1 MNEIKAYQTLC
12 GKKFFNKQ
20 SAKKH
25 ELVCK
30 CWANPNLKT
39 CLTCKFGKLVKDS
52 NGMEYEPQ
60 YLHTW
65 KQWECSNS
73 AFDYD
78 RMFTQAEHDKTQSL
92 NINCPIWES
101 K

>member
-1 MNEIKAYQTLC
+1 MKEIKAYQTIC
-12 GKKFFNKQ
+12 GKKYFSKQ

-25 ELVCK
+25 ENICK
-30 CWANPNLKT
+30 CWTNPNLKT
-39 CLTCKFGKLVKDS
+39 CITCKFGELINDS
-52 NGMEYEPQ
+52 NGMETEPQ

-73 AFDYD
+73 KFDYD
-78 RMFTQAEHDKTQSL
+78 TMFTQAEFDNTKSL
-92 NINCPIWES
+92 NINCQVHQI